1 VQFGQKAVTDL
12 DRSRLPMGD
21 DGASLSGSSHGSVRG
36 PRPNDMVMVIANAQ
50 YDQISHSLLPL
61 RQEAQGQQSVRV
73 CVVGQTG
80 RASRLWLTRV
90 DATNYRGGG
99 TTSAFQLVWFIEFQ
113 FQEVFSH
120 VILVKQRLGP
130 GAT

>member
-1 VQFGQKAVTDL
+1 
-12 DRSRLPMGD
+12 MGD
-21 DGASLSGSSHGSVRG
+21 NGASLSGSSHGSVRG

-99 TTSAFQLVWFIEFQ
+99 TASAF
-113 FQEVFSH
+113 
-120 VILVKQRLGP
+120 
-130 GAT
+130 